1 MHATQQGAFRLL
13 LTAIGV
19 SALGSRI
26 TRTALPMAAIL
37 LLGATPLQLGWLSV
51 LGVLPGALVAWWAGA
66 WIDRRSRRAVLI
78 GADCV
83 RALLIAT
90 IPVTALLGTLTL
102 IQLGVVAAL
111 VCMAGVLFEIADHA
125 YLPVIV
131 PSGHL
136 VAANS
141 KRETVDALAEITGPP
156 LGGAL
161 VQWLTAPFALA
172 IDACSFVVSALL
184 IGRIRAREPLRDRLR
199 VIARN
204 DLSALTFQNLV
215 RKLLAI
221 SRWTASAA
229 RWRRSSIKKGNQAM
243 KLARAA
249 CQFVIVLA
257 LFVGTVNVS
266 ATPITLTFS
275 GSLTSSFGSLNA
287 GNAFSGSYT
296 FDPLVAATG
305 NSSFAVFNNLLS
317 ASLTIGSFFA
327 TIGPGTGLAELQQD
341 NVPGADRYALVGR
354 NPVGSALI
362 GGLNISLIGF
372 RLDGTSGTAISN
384 ALTLLTNPSLASF
397 TSNTFLI
404 FFGEGA
410 NLQVVTGTLNT
421 LKVSAVPEPG
431 TLVLLAAALFAAGV
445 MGRRVRTAV

>member
-1 MHATQQGAFRLL
+1 MAITMNAPQQGAFRLL

-19 SALGSRI
+19 SAVGSRI

-78 GADCV
+78 GADWV
-83 RALLIAT
+83 RALLITT

-111 VCMAGVLFEIADHA
+111 VCIAGVLFEIADHA

-184 IGRIRAREPLRDRLR
+184 IGRIRAREPFHDRQDSGQQAAGASLLREAREGAALVWRHPLLR
-199 VIARN
+199 PLF
-204 DLSALTFQNLV
+204 LSTTLLTFFMSFMASLYTLFALQTLHLSPGVLGLVIGCGGIGALAGAASTPALV
-215 RKLLAI
+215 RWIGPGRAALAALLAGGLAQVFI
-221 SRWTASAA
+221 PLAPADPFAGAAFLIASQFFGDGLLTIYLITETSLRQQAVAA
-229 RWRRSSIKKGNQAM
+229 EALG
-243 KLARAA
+243 RAA
-249 CQFVIVLA
+249 AVWKMAASIIAPIGMMLGALLAEYAGIRVAMGVL
-257 LFVGTVNVS
+257 VGG
-266 ATPITLTFS
+266 AII
-275 GSLTSSFGSLNA
+275 A
-287 GNAFSGSYT
+287 GV
-296 FDPLVAATG
+296 PLVAARH
-305 NSSFAVFNNLLS
+305 A
-317 ASLTIGSFFA
+317 
-327 TIGPGTGLAELQQD
+327 LAML
-341 NVPGADRYALVGR
+341 PRPR
-354 NPVGSALI
+354 
-362 GGLNISLIGF
+362 
-372 RLDGTSGTAISN
+372 
-384 ALTLLTNPSLASF
+384 
-397 TSNTFLI
+397 
-404 FFGEGA
+404 
-410 NLQVVTGTLNT
+410 
-421 LKVSAVPEPG
+421 
-431 TLVLLAAALFAAGV
+431 
-445 MGRRVRTAV
+445 